1 MRAGRGRWRDDCN
14 LPVVAQ
20 EEHFRQARSPQRQSA
35 ALLGLLLLSLACS
48 SDATSN
54 EGQTGTARYALDGV
68 QRKVAHGRCPQASVR
83 EFSGQRL
90 RFLPPARVVG
100 AFRPHLVQFEDVVY
114 EVALRI
120 YGRAPSA
127 VLVAAS
133 YDCRS
138 VRGQQRRLSEHAF
151 GNAIDITGF
160 RFPPVPGAWLQAEQ
174 EGFEVRV
181 DQHWHARWG
190 WAERRHARFLE
201 ELTRTLIER
210 DVFRTLL
217 GPAHPDHKDHF
228 HFDMAPGRFVD
239 L

>member
-1 MRAGRGRWRDDCN
+1 MRGA
-14 LPVVAQ
+14 
-20 EEHFRQARSPQRQSA
+20 HSPQGQIA
-35 ALLGLLLLSLACS
+35 ALLALLLSGVGCS
-48 SDATSN
+48 SDATTDARK
-54 EGQTGTARYALDGV
+54 QTGTARYALDGL
-68 QRKVAHGRCPQASVR
+68 QRKVAVGHCPEVSLR
-83 EFSGQRL
+83 EFSGQSL
-90 RFLPPARVVG
+90 SFLPPARVAA
-100 AFRPHLVQFEDVVY
+100 AFRSHLVQFEDVVRK
-114 EVALRI
+114 VALHI

-138 VRGQQRRLSEHAF
+138 VRGKQRRLSEHAL

-160 RFPPVPGAWLQAEQ
+160 RFPPVPGSWLHAAQD
-174 EGFEVRV
+174 GFDVRV
-181 DQHWHARWG
+181 EQHWHAHWG

-201 ELTRTLIER
+201 ELTRSLIES

>member
-1 MRAGRGRWRDDCN
+1 M
-14 LPVVAQ
+14 
-20 EEHFRQARSPQRQSA
+20 
-35 ALLGLLLLSLACS
+35 ALLALVLSSAACS
-48 SDATSN
+48 SDASSSSRGETSV
-54 EGQTGTARYALDGV
+54 ARYALDGL
-68 QRKVAHGRCPQASVR
+68 QRKTARGHCPAVSVQ
-83 EFSGQRL
+83 EYSGQRL
-90 RFLPPARVVG
+90 RFLPAARVAT
-100 AFRPHLVQFEDVVY
+100 AFRPRLIEFEAVVQ
-114 EVALRI
+114 EVAQRV
-120 YGRAPSA
+120 YGRAPSE

-138 VRGQQRRLSEHAF
+138 VRGKQRRLSEHAL
-151 GNAIDITGF
+151 GNAIDVTGF
-160 RFPPVPGAWLQAEQ
+160 RFPPLPGGWLQSAQ
-174 EGFEVRV
+174 DGFDVRV

-201 ELTRTLIER
+201 ELTGTLIER

>member
-1 MRAGRGRWRDDCN
+1 MA
-14 LPVVAQ
+14 P
-20 EEHFRQARSPQRQSA
+20 EARSLQAARRPLGYAA
-35 ALLGLLLLSLACS
+35 ALLAWLLSWSACS

-54 EGQTGTARYALDGV
+54 AQLGSARYALDGL
-68 QRKVAHGRCPQASVR
+68 QRKASHGRCPAVSLR
-83 EFSGQRL
+83 EFSGETL
-90 RFLPPARVVG
+90 RFLPPARVAS
-100 AFRPHLVQFEDVVY
+100 AFRPHLVQFEDVVRD
-114 EVALRI
+114 VALDI

-127 VLVAAS
+127 VLVASS

-138 VRGQQRRLSEHAF
+138 VRGKQQRLSEHAL

-160 RFPPVPGAWLQAEQ
+160 RFPPVPGAWLQSAE
-174 EGFEVRV
+174 EGFDVRV

-190 WAERRHARFLE
+190 GTERKHARFLE
-201 ELTRTLIER
+201 ALTQELIER

>member
-1 MRAGRGRWRDDCN
+1 V
-14 LPVVAQ
+14 L
-20 EEHFRQARSPQRQSA
+20 
-35 ALLGLLLLSLACS
+35 ALLVSSAACS

-54 EGQTGTARYALDGV
+54 SPAEASAARYALDGM
-68 QRKVAHGRCPQASVR
+68 QRRTGKGACPTVSLQT
-83 EFSGQRL
+83 FSGQRL
-90 RFLPPARVVG
+90 RFLPPARVAG
-100 AFRPHLVQFEDVVY
+100 AFAPRLLQFEAVVQ
-114 EVALRI
+114 EVALSV

-127 VLVAAS
+127 VLVASS

-138 VRGQQRRLSEHAF
+138 VRGKQRRLSEHAF
-151 GNAIDITGF
+151 GNAIDVTGF
-160 RFPPVPGAWLQAEQ
+160 RFPPVPGSWLRGAQ
-174 EGFEVRV
+174 EGFDVRV
-181 DQHWHARWG
+181 AEHWHARWG

-217 GPAHPDHKDHF
+217 GPAHPEHKDHF

>member
-1 MRAGRGRWRDDCN
+1 MAPEVRARQ
-14 LPVVAQ
+14 VA
-20 EEHFRQARSPQRQSA
+20 RPPQGQTA
-35 ALLGLLLLSLACS
+35 AILAVLLLASACS
-48 SDATSN
+48 SDDAQSSLQ
-54 EGQTGTARYALDGV
+54 GQTGSARYALDGV
-68 QRKVAHGRCPQASVR
+68 PRKLPRGDCPPISVR
-83 EFSGQRL
+83 EFSGETL
-90 RFLPPARVVG
+90 RFLPAARIAG
-100 AFRPHLVQFEDVVY
+100 AFRSHLAQFEDVVRD
-114 EVALRI
+114 VALDI

-138 VRGQQRRLSEHAF
+138 VRGKQGRLSEHAL
-151 GNAIDITGF
+151 GNAIDIKGF
-160 RFPPVPGAWLQAEQ
+160 RFPPVPGSWLHSAQ

-190 WAERRHARFLE
+190 WKERKHARFLE
-201 ELTRTLIER
+201 TLTQELIER

-228 HFDMAPGRFVD
+228 HFDMAPGHFVD

>member
-1 MRAGRGRWRDDCN
+1 M
-14 LPVVAQ
+14 
-20 EEHFRQARSPQRQSA
+20 
-35 ALLGLLLLSLACS
+35 
-48 SDATSN
+48 
-54 EGQTGTARYALDGV
+54 ARYALDGV
-68 QRKVAHGRCPQASVR
+68 QRKAGRGQCPAVSLQA
-83 EFSGQRL
+83 FSGQGL
-90 RFLPPARVVG
+90 SFLPPARV
-100 AFRPHLVQFEDVVY
+100 AASFRPHLQQFEDVVE

-138 VRGQQRRLSEHAF
+138 VRGKQKRLSEHAL

-160 RFPPVPGAWLQAEQ
+160 RFPPVPGSWLHAAED
-174 EGFEVRV
+174 GFEVRV

-190 WAERRHARFLE
+190 WTERRHARFLE

>member
-1 MRAGRGRWRDDCN
+1 VAHEAQSGRG
-14 LPVVAQ
+14 
-20 EEHFRQARSPQRQSA
+20 ARPPQRHTA
-35 ALLGLLLLSLACS
+35 ALLALLLSSAGCS
-48 SDATSN
+48 SDATPN
-54 EGQTGTARYALDGV
+54 EGQTGTARYALDGL
-68 QRKVAHGRCPQASVR
+68 QRKVAQGRCPEVSLR

-90 RFLPPARVVG
+90 RFLPSARVVG
-100 AFRPHLVQFEDVVY
+100 AFRPHLAQFEDVVY

-133 YDCRS
+133 YECRS
-138 VRGQQRRLSEHAF
+138 VRGKQRRLSEHAL

-160 RFPPVPGAWLQAEQ
+160 RFPSVPGAWLQSAQ

-181 DQHWHARWG
+181 AQHWHARWG